1 MNLCAGIAGSS
12 ALWEHM
18 LQREGFPWTNVD
30 LTTGDGVGGCS
41 VVIVTTPTDR
51 AGLDTLAQFLHR
63 GGAVLAAAA
72 HVAGLGGS
80 TVRREGL
87 AYLVSDGDPVF
98 PSLRLM
104 DIDGKG
110 EVPREAQHL
119 RTQGGMHALFA
130 GPLAGGVAVLL
141 PFDPAHVLADT
152 RTTDRAFHGRRDRF
166 PTERV
171 SRVSRG
177 EISSL
182 IHDALAFLHHARS
195 IPYPHLWY
203 YPGTRRNVLSFR
215 IDTDGSER
223 GDIDDLYDMLRSASV
238 PATWFL
244 DVAAHEGWLAHFG
257 RCEGHEIGLHCY
269 RHRLHE
275 DLRDQE
281 SDWQR
286 GLALIRAAGFS
297 PVGMAA
303 PFGAWS
309 PALGQVIDRLGLSYS
324 SEFSYAYDTFPVV
337 PSVPGVALRTL
348 QLPIHPVSTG
358 SLRRSGF
365 SISHMK
371 EYFIAAAGSLLARDL
386 PLAFYHHPTQR
397 APGVFEALFD
407 HIRACGIAPI
417 RMDAMAQWWSGRM
430 ALTPSFRSDGA
441 ILEAGAA
448 DRMRRADAAIH
459 IVFPSG
465 DDAIVEAGPTID
477 LRTVGRSPRR
487 QHIVPADVRAIR
499 EFDPRRAFGDMFTS
513 LLRRLA

>member
-1 MNLCAGIAGSS
+1 
-12 ALWEHM
+12 M
-18 LQREGFPWTNVD
+18 LQREGFPWTHVD
-30 LTTGDGVGGCS
+30 LTTGDGVEGCS
-41 VVIVTTPTDR
+41 VVIVTSPTDR

-80 TVRREGL
+80 TVRREEL

-98 PSLRLM
+98 PMVRL
-104 DIDGKG
+104 IDLDMEGQ
-110 EVPREAQHL
+110 VPREARHL
-119 RTQGGMHALFA
+119 RTPGGVFGVFA
-130 GPLAGGVAVLL
+130 GPLAGGFAVLL
-141 PFDPAHVLADT
+141 PFDPGEVLFGT
-152 RTTDRAFHGRRDRF
+152 RTVDRAFYARHDRL

-195 IPYPHLWY
+195 IPYAHLWY

-223 GDIDDLYDMLRSASV
+223 GDIDGLYDMLRSASV

-244 DVAAHEGWLAHFG
+244 DVSAHEDWLAHFK

-309 PALGQVIDRLGLSYS
+309 PAVGQVIDRLGLSYS

-337 PSVPGVALRTL
+337 PSVPGGALRTL

-365 SISHMK
+365 SIRHMK
-371 EYFIAAAGSLLARDL
+371 EYFIAVAESLLARDL

-407 HIRACGIAPI
+407 HIRARGIAPV

-430 ALTPSFRSDGA
+430 ALTPSFRADGG
-441 ILEAGAA
+441 ILEAAA
-448 DRMRRADAAIH
+448 AGKMREADAAIH
-459 IVFPSG
+459 VVFPSG
-465 DDAIVEAGPTID
+465 EDALVEAGSTIE
-477 LRTVGRSPRR
+477 LRTVHRSPR
-487 QHIVPADVRAIR
+487 QLHIVPADVRAIR